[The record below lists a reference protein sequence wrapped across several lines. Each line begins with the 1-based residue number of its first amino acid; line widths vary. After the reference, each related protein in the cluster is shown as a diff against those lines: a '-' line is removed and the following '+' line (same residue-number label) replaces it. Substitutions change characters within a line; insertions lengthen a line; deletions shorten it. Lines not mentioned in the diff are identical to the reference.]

1 MENIKTFLVAF
12 VVFLGI
18 DMLWLTVIAQKFYK
32 SQIGHLMA
40 DKARLLPAAIFYL
53 LFIAALAYFVIVPA
67 LEHQNLTKLIVSAAI
82 FGLVTYA
89 TYDLTNMATLKDWPL
104 LVTVVDLAWGT
115 FISLAVSLITYLLLF
130 VSGIPIQEKGKDQ
143 NPAWREYATKTPRF
157 VPFIGSKKC

>member
-1 MENIKTFLVAF
+1 MENLKTFLTAF
-12 VVFLGI
+12 AVFLGI

-40 DKARLLPAAIFYL
+40 DKARLIPALVFYL
-53 LFIAALAYFVIVPA
+53 LFIGSMVYFVIVPA
-67 LEHQNLTKLIVSAAI
+67 LEHQNLTRLILSAAI

-115 FISLAVSLITYLLLF
+115 FISLAVSLITYL
-130 VSGIPIQEKGKDQ
+130 IRK
-143 NPAWREYATKTPRF
+143 
-157 VPFIGSKKC
+157 

>member
-1 MENIKTFLVAF
+1 MENLKTFLTAF
-12 VVFLGI
+12 AVFLGI

-40 DKARLLPAAIFYL
+40 DKARLIPALVFYL
-53 LFIAALAYFVIVPA
+53 LFIGSMVYFVIVPA
-67 LEHQNLTKLIVSAAI
+67 LEHQNLTRLIMSAAI

-115 FISLAVSLITYLLLF
+115 FISLAVSLITYL
-130 VSGIPIQEKGKDQ
+130 IRK
-143 NPAWREYATKTPRF
+143 
-157 VPFIGSKKC
+157 

>member
-1 MENIKTFLVAF
+1 
-12 VVFLGI
+12 
-18 DMLWLTVIAQKFYK
+18 
-32 SQIGHLMA
+32 MA

-104 LVTVVDLAWGT
+104 LVTVVDLPRGT
-115 FISLAVSLITYLLLF
+115 FISLAVSLVTYLILF

-143 NPAWREYATKTPRF
+143 NLAWREYATKTPRF